1 DAFVRAVS
9 PRADSL
15 FDLNARDLLSTELV
29 PLSKHAGCVC
39 LTPRNYRELVLLH
52 DELYARGLRILAF
65 PCDQFGRQER

>member
-1 DAFVRAVS
+1 MS

-39 LTPRNYRELVLLH
+39 LVVNV
-52 DELYARGLRILAF
+52 ASK
-65 PCDQFGRQER
+65 